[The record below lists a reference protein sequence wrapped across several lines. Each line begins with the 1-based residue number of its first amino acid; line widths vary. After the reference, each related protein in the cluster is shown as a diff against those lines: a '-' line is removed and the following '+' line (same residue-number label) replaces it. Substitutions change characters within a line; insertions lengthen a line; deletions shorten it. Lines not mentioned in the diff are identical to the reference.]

1 MQNLLYEAQLRAKEQ
16 QVHEL
21 IVHVGRFSKRDLEL
35 HNLMKPIVPCDIQ
48 YHYRN
53 KVGEEH

>member
-1 MQNLLYEAQLRAKEQ
+1 MQNLLYAAQLRAKEQ

-21 IVHVGRFSKRDLEL
+21 IVHVGKFSMKDLEI
-35 HNLMKPIVPCDIQ
+35 HNLMKSIVPCDVQ

-53 KVGEEH
+53 KVGEDY